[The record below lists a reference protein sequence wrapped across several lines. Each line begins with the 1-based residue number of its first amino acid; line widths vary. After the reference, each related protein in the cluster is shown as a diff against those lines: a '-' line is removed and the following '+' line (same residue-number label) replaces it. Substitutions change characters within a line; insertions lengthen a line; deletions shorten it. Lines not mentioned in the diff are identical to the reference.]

1 MSSNRKITSSNQLLH
16 GCLVLD
22 FCLKQSK
29 NLPEREAKS
38 VIQQVVSALKY
49 LNQLKKP
56 IIHYDLKPANI
67 LMGKDT
73 HVGEIKIT
81 DFGLSKIMDEETYS
95 ETQGGI
101 ELTSQGTGTY
111 WYLPPE
117 VFDDAAQGPV
127 VISSKVDVW
136 SVGVLFYQILY
147 GKKPY
152 GHNES
157 QASILK
163 NDTIRNAG
171 PVEFPAKPTISP
183 EAKNFIRRC
192 LQRVH
197 QRPDV
202 LTLAND
208 EYLVPP
214 NRSYSRS
221 MSSSTASGSSNHA
234 TNSAS
239 TANQASFGAASVAAN
254 SALNSQVNVAS
265 TCVVAS
271 GRQHLNNHTIS
282 GANSAAAVIHNAA
295 AAGANNIPP
304 TLQHLDNNNCSYAPT
319 STVAPTQSTSVYRS
333 SIEQQQQN
341 INSFSPQVFQSTV
354 GAPGNAPQTHL
365 GNHNHHLGV
374 SGCPKSSSVANIIQ
388 NPSNT
393 SAATLLIASATYPN
407 VSPGINSL
415 SYSNNVSTTATAAAT
430 GATAN
435 GAAQVPHQ
443 HIYTAN

>member
-1 MSSNRKITSSNQLLH
+1 MNFIIFVVTLPLRVS
-16 GCLVLD
+16 D

-67 LMGKDT
+67 LMGKDS
-73 HVGEIKIT
+73 HAGEIKIT

-221 MSSSTASGSSNHA
+221 MSSSTAGGGSNHA
-234 TNSAS
+234 ANSAS
-239 TANQASFGAASVAAN
+239 TAANQASFGAASVAS
-254 SALNSQVNVAS
+254 SALNNQVNSGASSVAP
-265 TCVVAS
+265 

-282 GANSAAAVIHNAA
+282 GANSAASVIHNTAA
-295 AAGANNIPP
+295 AATGAANNNMPP
-304 TLQHLDNNNCSYAPT
+304 ALQHLDNNCSYAAT

-333 SIEQQQQN
+333 SIDQQQQQTPQQP
-341 INSFSPQVFQSTV
+341 INNFSPQVFQST
-354 GAPGNAPQTHL
+354 APPPAAPTHL
-365 GNHNHHLGV
+365 ANHHLG
-374 SGCPKSSSVANIIQ
+374 SGKSSSVANIIQ

-407 VSPGINSL
+407 VSAGVNSL
-415 SYSNNVSTTATAAAT
+415 SYSNNNVSNSASAAASAG
-430 GATAN
+430 GAATN
-435 GAAQVPHQ
+435 GAAQVPPQ

>member
-1 MSSNRKITSSNQLLH
+1 M
-16 GCLVLD
+16 CCVLD

-29 NLPEREAKS
+29 NLAEREAKS

-67 LMGKDT
+67 LMGKDSN
-73 HVGEIKIT
+73 VGEIKIT
-81 DFGLSKIMDEETYS
+81 DFGLSKIMDEDAYND
-95 ETQGGI
+95 TQGGI

-171 PVEFPAKPTISP
+171 PVEFPTKPAISP

-221 MSSSTASGSSNHA
+221 SSINSSS
-234 TNSAS
+234 
-239 TANQASFGAASVAAN
+239 
-254 SALNSQVNVAS
+254 
-265 TCVVAS
+265 
-271 GRQHLNNHTIS
+271 
-282 GANSAAAVIHNAA
+282 
-295 AAGANNIPP
+295 
-304 TLQHLDNNNCSYAPT
+304 NNN
-319 STVAPTQSTSVYRS
+319 
-333 SIEQQQQN
+333 N
-341 INSFSPQVFQSTV
+341 NNNNS
-354 GAPGNAPQTHL
+354 
-365 GNHNHHLGV
+365 
-374 SGCPKSSSVANIIQ
+374 
-388 NPSNT
+388 SNT
-393 SAATLLIASATYPN
+393 SAGQSLNTSGNAAHNSAVVNSALSMINQSGYLGGNITSPGMAAGVNKHQSQLNNNLSGATNPVYPN
-407 VSPGINSL
+407 LNAVENNMPQMGSIYGNPVPGTAGRNS
-415 SYSNNVSTTATAAAT
+415 NVYVTTTTDSSMSGQNSSTTAKNVPSFMSQTAQQNQQGSIGFNHITLGSQAKTVAAT
-430 GATAN
+430 ANTSGGTPPMLSAGTVLISTKPNVLVAHNANNNNHTANVANAQYVATAN
-435 GAAQVPHQ
+435 GSTPHVFS
-443 HIYTAN
+443 AK

>member
-1 MSSNRKITSSNQLLH
+1 M
-16 GCLVLD
+16 CVLD

-67 LMGKDT
+67 LMGKDS

-81 DFGLSKIMDEETYS
+81 DFGLSKIMDEDAYS

-171 PVEFPAKPTISP
+171 PVEFPTKPAISP

-221 MSSSTASGSSNHA
+221 SSVNSNSNNNNNNNNNSASAVNSSLNSSGNNAHSAVNSALSLINHSGFIGGTGTGVVGISSPSINVNKQQQSHMNNNVSGASTPVHNQGAASSPMVANMHLENNSPLGNFGNPSSIVGSSNVFRTSA
-234 TNSAS
+234 TDASSSMKNSHSFMPHQGYAQVTIGNHGGGGSNATS
-239 TANQASFGAASVAAN
+239 TKTSANQ
-254 SALNSQVNVAS
+254 QPIVAS
-265 TCVVAS
+265 TPI
-271 GRQHLNNHTIS
+271 LIS
-282 GANSAAAVIHNAA
+282 SKPNVLA
-295 AAGANNIPP
+295 
-304 TLQHLDNNNCSYAPT
+304 T
-319 STVAPTQSTSVYRS
+319 
-333 SIEQQQQN
+333 
-341 INSFSPQVFQSTV
+341 
-354 GAPGNAPQTHL
+354 
-365 GNHNHHLGV
+365 
-374 SGCPKSSSVANIIQ
+374 Q
-388 NPSNT
+388 NPSNNNT
-393 SAATLLIASATYPN
+393 TNNAVTPNHPSPAQYQGNPNGTHLTAPQHLYSAN
-407 VSPGINSL
+407 
-415 SYSNNVSTTATAAAT
+415 
-430 GATAN
+430 
-435 GAAQVPHQ
+435 
-443 HIYTAN
+443 